1 MKVREF
7 FRAISDAVVSFVN
20 KLLEEKPTTGK
31 TCESCYFFQGQCI
44 AQHPEVCEEN
54 SHIFWLPKEDE

>member
-20 KLLEEKPTTGK
+20 KLLEEKPTTR
-31 TCESCYFFQGQCI
+31 
-44 AQHPEVCEEN
+44 
-54 SHIFWLPKEDE
+54 EDL